1 MNTQNRIYV
10 TLSPRLRKAL
20 DLCALLDGSSSAS
33 YAAGLLSNAIMREI
47 ERNPALRQRWT
58 EMEQEALLKG
68 GWDSASSG
76 QQGQARKSEAAPG
89 WLLSGDHAE
98 SYESG
103 VEEQGDGK
111 NSGYL
116 RSKETWSE
124 GFGTLMQSFT
134 AGEYCG
140 KRLRYSALVRTED
153 VEDWA
158 GLWLRA
164 DGPQQRML
172 AFDNMQKR
180 PITGTID
187 WRRYDIVL
195 DVPQECSKLAFG
207 ILLQGP
213 GQVWIS
219 DIQFTI
225 VEADTPPTSPP
236 PSNQPTN
243 LDFAH

>member
-1 MNTQNRIYV
+1 MNAQNRIYV

-20 DLCALLDGSSSAS
+20 ELCALLDGSNSAS
-33 YAAGLLSNAIMREI
+33 YAASLLSNAIMREI

-68 GWDSASSG
+68 GWDSASTG
-76 QQGQARKSEAAPG
+76 QQSQARKSEAAPG

-98 SYESG
+98 CYESG
-103 VEEQGDGK
+103 VEEQDDGK

-124 GFGTLMQSFT
+124 GFGTLMQTFT
-134 AGEYCG
+134 AGEYRG
-140 KRLRYSALVRTED
+140 KRLRYSALVKTED

-164 DGPQQRML
+164 DGTQQRML
-172 AFDNMQKR
+172 AFDNMKDR
-180 PITGTID
+180 PITGITD

-207 ILLQGP
+207 ILLHGP

-219 DIQFTI
+219 DIQFT
-225 VEADTPPTSPP
+225 VVDTGTPTTKPPLSDR
-236 PSNQPTN
+236 PTN
-243 LDFAH
+243 LDFTH